1 MKTIYFLLLFLTYSL
16 PAQESLNSFSW
27 METLTKND
35 QVNICGSPNI
45 QNTKNSLRKNFF
57 LGNPKK
63 GYAFTNLLSH
73 ADYWKILKEENF
85 QSAKSKLEKKFN
97 QAVLWEIS
105 PDGTSRFLGP
115 PKEVKITF
123 KSSVKDCTEGK
134 PRYEGDQCKHT
145 SCCSEK
151 FPGVV
156 VLWKFE
162 ETEYK
167 LDFSPDP
174 SVALVVTSPTAKRRD
189 VRFCHITEPF
199 KWKSDLHTKY
209 RQECALTSKE
219 FVKNLPNGNV
229 DVWCADGGK
238 RKDFGP
244 MAFDVLHAM
253 SVAAF
258 YEKRLDRR
266 KSAFEM
272 LESFDCKNLS
282 ECKEFLYL
290 LDWGIKST
298 QLIAKDQNQIKKAEL
313 LRDNVKIKVQN
324 LNQEKVSFRGDLIQI
339 IAEDKKC
346 KTDEQCK
353 LVPTSCSCSCGEGV
367 SHLRYLS
374 YLSLLEKECKNYQ
387 GPTCKILCPGKV
399 KCITNECTYHV
410 D

>member
-1 MKTIYFLLLFLTYSL
+1 
-16 PAQESLNSFSW
+16 

-35 QVNICGSPNI
+35 KVNICGSPNI

-63 GYAFTNLLSH
+63 GYAFTNLLSN
-73 ADYWKILKEENF
+73 ADYWKILKEDNF

-134 PRYEGDQCKHT
+134 PRYEGDQCKHA

-174 SVALVVTSPTAKRRD
+174 SVALVVTSPNVKKRD
-189 VRFCHITEPF
+189 LRFCHITEPF
-199 KWKSDLHTKY
+199 KWKSDLHSKY

-258 YEKRLDRR
+258 FDKRLDRR
-266 KSAFEM
+266 QSAFEM
-272 LESFDCKNLS
+272 LEAFECKNLS

-298 QLIAKDQNQIKKAEL
+298 HLVAKNLKKAEE
-313 LRDNVKIKVQN
+313 LRQKIELK
-324 LNQEKVSFRGDLIQI
+324 IQ
-339 IAEDKKC
+339 
-346 KTDEQCK
+346 
-353 LVPTSCSCSCGEGV
+353 GM
-367 SHLRYLS
+367 
-374 YLSLLEKECKNYQ
+374 N
-387 GPTCKILCPGKV
+387 
-399 KCITNECTYHV
+399 
-410 D
+410 